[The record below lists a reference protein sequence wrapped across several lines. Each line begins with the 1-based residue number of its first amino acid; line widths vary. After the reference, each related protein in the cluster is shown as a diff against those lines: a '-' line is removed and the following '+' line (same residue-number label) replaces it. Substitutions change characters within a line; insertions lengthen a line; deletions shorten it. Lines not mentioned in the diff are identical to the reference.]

1 MKKEFKAE
9 AKKVMDL
16 MINSIYTN
24 KDIFLRELISNGSDA
39 IDKLYYEDLKSDKN
53 VDKKDYYIEII
64 PNKDERSLTI
74 RDTGIGMDEKDLE
87 ENLGTIAK
95 SGTEIFKKEIESED
109 LNNLIGQFG
118 VGFYSAFMVSKKIIV
133 NTKKDDQAYKWESEN
148 AESYEIEKSDKKE
161 NGTDITLFLKENT
174 EDENYDIYLDQYKIK
189 ELVRKYSNYIRYPIK
204 MEVTK
209 SRKTEDS
216 TDEDPKYED
225 YKEVEVLNSEIPIWK
240 KSKKDLTDEDYIN
253 FYKDQGF
260 GFDDPLSWI
269 HLNIEGTVEFR
280 AIIYI
285 PRKAPFDFYSKDYQ
299 KGLQLYSSGVKI
311 KDRHEDLLEDEFSFA
326 KGVVESDDISLNIS
340 RETLQETRELR
351 FIAKQIN
358 NKIKSHLM
366 DLMKNDREKYQIFF
380 KEFGNNLKVSIYES
394 FGAKKD
400 RLEDLLLFN
409 SYRKDKMI
417 SLNEYKED
425 MKSTDENIL
434 YTVGENLEKIKNS
447 PALKS
452 VDKDRDVLLLDEKL
466 DEFLIKMLN
475 SYKEIP
481 FKSINQVD
489 EDEDENEENKDLIE
503 KIKEI
508 LPEEVVDVKI
518 SDGLSE
524 DVISMIK
531 QRGDV
536 SIEMEK
542 TLKSQV
548 NAPDLKAQKVLE
560 INKNSKAY
568 KLLEKDL
575 KENSDEFKMIVN
587 ILFDQAKLIEGLEIE
602 NPLEYAKNIWK
613 LIKEKK
619 WQSTREKMSGKI
631 YHKTK
636 KKN

>member
-269 HLNIEGTVEFR
+269 HLNIEGTVEFK

-568 KLLEKDL
+568 ELLEKDL

-613 LIKEKK
+613 LI
-619 WQSTREKMSGKI
+619 
-631 YHKTK
+631 
-636 KKN
+636 

>member
-39 IDKLYYEDLKSDKN
+39 IDKLYYKDLKSDKN

-64 PNKDERSLTI
+64 PNKNERSLTI

-148 AESYEIEKSDKKE
+148 AEIYEIEKSDKKE

-204 MEVTK
+204 MEVSK

-358 NKIKSHLM
+358 NKIRSHLM

-417 SLNEYKED
+417 SLKEYKEYL
-425 MKSTDENIL
+425 KSTDENIL

-489 EDEDENEENKDLIE
+489 EDEEENEENKDLIE

-518 SDGLSE
+518 SDDLSE

-613 LIKEKK
+613 LI
-619 WQSTREKMSGKI
+619 
-631 YHKTK
+631 
-636 KKN
+636 

>member
-24 KDIFLRELISNGSDA
+24 KNIFLRELISNGSDA
-39 IDKLYYEDLKSDKN
+39 IDKLYYKDLKSDKN

-64 PNKDERSLTI
+64 PNKDQRSLTI

-133 NTKKDDQAYKWESEN
+133 NTKKDDKAYKWISEN

-209 SRKTEDS
+209 SRKTDDS

-240 KSKKDLTDEDYIN
+240 KSKKELTDEDYIN

-358 NKIKSHLM
+358 NKIRSHLM
-366 DLMKNDREKYQIFF
+366 DMMKDDREKYQIFF
-380 KEFGNNLKVSIYES
+380 KEFGNNLKVAIYES
-394 FGAKKD
+394 FGGKKD

-409 SYRKDKMI
+409 SYRKDKLI
-417 SLNEYKED
+417 SLDEYKKD
-425 MKSTDENIL
+425 LKSTDENIL

-452 VDKDRDVLLLDEKL
+452 VEKDRDVLLLDEKL

-475 SYKEIP
+475 TYKETP

-489 EDEDENEENKDLIE
+489 ENEDENEENKDLIE

-518 SDGLSE
+518 SDDLSE

-548 NAPDLKAQKVLE
+548 NAPDIKAQKVLE

-568 KLLEKDL
+568 DLLEKDL

-587 ILFDQAKLIEGLEIE
+587 ILFDQAKLIEGLEID

-613 LIKEKK
+613 LI
-619 WQSTREKMSGKI
+619 
-631 YHKTK
+631 
-636 KKN
+636 

>member
-39 IDKLYYEDLKSDKN
+39 IDKLYYKDLKSDKN
-53 VDKKDYYIEII
+53 VDKKDYYIQII
-64 PNKDERSLTI
+64 PNKEERSLTI

-133 NTKKDDQAYKWESEN
+133 NTKKDDQAYKWISEN
-148 AESYEIEKSDKKE
+148 AESYEIETSDKKE
-161 NGTDITLFLKENT
+161 NGTDITLYLKENT

-209 SRKTEDS
+209 SRKTKDS

-240 KSKKDLTDEDYIN
+240 KSKNDLTDEDYIN

-358 NKIKSHLM
+358 NKIRSHLM

-380 KEFGNNLKVSIYES
+380 KEFGNNLKVAIYES
-394 FGAKKD
+394 FGGKKD

-425 MKSTDENIL
+425 LKSTDENIL

-452 VDKDRDVLLLDEKL
+452 VDKDTDVLLLDEKL

-475 SYKEIP
+475 AYKEIP

-489 EDEDENEENKDLIE
+489 EDEEENEENKDLIE

-518 SDGLSE
+518 SDNLSE

-548 NAPDLKAQKVLE
+548 NAPDIKAEKVLE

-568 KLLEKDL
+568 KLLEKDY

-613 LIKEKK
+613 LI
-619 WQSTREKMSGKI
+619 
-631 YHKTK
+631 
-636 KKN
+636 

>member
-39 IDKLYYEDLKSDKN
+39 IDKLYYKDLKSDKN

-209 SRKTEDS
+209 SRKTDDS

-225 YKEVEVLNSEIPIWK
+225 YKEVEILNSEIPIWK
-240 KSKKDLTDEDYIN
+240 KSKNDLTDEDYIN

-285 PRKAPFDFYSKDYQ
+285 PKKAPFDFYSKDYQ

-358 NKIKSHLM
+358 NKIRSHLM
-366 DLMKNDREKYQIFF
+366 DMMKDDREKYQIFF
-380 KEFGNNLKVSIYES
+380 KEFGNNLKVAIYES
-394 FGAKKD
+394 FGGKKD

-425 MKSTDENIL
+425 LKSTDENIL

-452 VDKDRDVLLLDEKL
+452 VDEDKDVLLLDEKL

-489 EDEDENEENKDLIE
+489 ESEEENEENKDLIE

-518 SDGLSE
+518 SDNLSE

-548 NAPDLKAQKVLE
+548 NAPDIKAEKVLE

-568 KLLEKDL
+568 ELLEKDYR
-575 KENSDEFKMIVN
+575 ENSDEFKMIVN
-587 ILFDQAKLIEGLEIE
+587 ILFDQAKLIEGLEID

-613 LIKEKK
+613 LI
-619 WQSTREKMSGKI
+619 
-631 YHKTK
+631 
-636 KKN
+636 

>member
-39 IDKLYYEDLKSDKN
+39 IDKLYYKDLKSDKN
-53 VDKKDYYIEII
+53 VDKNDYYIEIL
-64 PNKDERSLTI
+64 PNKEKRTLTI

-95 SGTEIFKKEIESED
+95 SGTEIFKKEIKNED

-118 VGFYSAFMVSKKIIV
+118 VGFYSAFMVSKKILV
-133 NTKKDDQAYKWESEN
+133 NTKKDDQAYKWISEN

-253 FYKDQGF
+253 FYKDQGY

-269 HLNIEGTVEFR
+269 HLNIEGTVEFK

-358 NKIKSHLM
+358 NKIRSHLM

-417 SLNEYKED
+417 SLNEYKKD
-425 MKSTDENIL
+425 LKSTDENIL

-452 VDKDRDVLLLDEKL
+452 VDKGRDVLLLDEKL
-466 DEFLIKMLN
+466 DEFLIKMLH

-489 EDEDENEENKDLIE
+489 ESEDDKEENKDLVE

-508 LPEEVVDVKI
+508 LPDEVVDVKI
-518 SDGLSE
+518 SDNLSE

-548 NAPDLKAQKVLE
+548 NAPDIKAQKVLE

-568 KLLEKDL
+568 ELLEKDL

-613 LIKEKK
+613 LI
-619 WQSTREKMSGKI
+619 
-631 YHKTK
+631 
-636 KKN
+636 

>member
-39 IDKLYYEDLKSDKN
+39 IDKLYYKDLKSDKN
-53 VDKKDYYIEII
+53 VDKKDYYIQII
-64 PNKDERSLTI
+64 PNKEERSLTI

-240 KSKKDLTDEDYIN
+240 KSKKDLSDEDYIN

-269 HLNIEGTVEFR
+269 HLNIEGTVEFK

-358 NKIKSHLM
+358 NKIRSHLM
-366 DLMKNDREKYQIFF
+366 DMMKDDREKYQIFF
-380 KEFGNNLKVSIYES
+380 KEFGNNLKVAIYES
-394 FGAKKD
+394 FGGKKD

-425 MKSTDENIL
+425 LKSTDENIL

-452 VDKDRDVLLLDEKL
+452 VEKDKDVLLLDEKL

-481 FKSINQVD
+481 FKSINQV
-489 EDEDENEENKDLIE
+489 EENEEENEENKDLIE

-518 SDGLSE
+518 SDNLSE

-548 NAPDLKAQKVLE
+548 NAPDIKAEKVLE

-568 KLLEKDL
+568 ELLAKDL

-587 ILFDQAKLIEGLEIE
+587 ILFDQAKLIEGLEID

-613 LIKEKK
+613 LI
-619 WQSTREKMSGKI
+619 
-631 YHKTK
+631 
-636 KKN
+636 

>member
-39 IDKLYYEDLKSDKN
+39 IDKLYYKDLKSDKN
-53 VDKKDYYIEII
+53 VDKNDYYIEII
-64 PNKDERSLTI
+64 PNKEERSLTI

-133 NTKKDDQAYKWESEN
+133 NTKKDDQAYKWISEN

-209 SRKTEDS
+209 SRKTKDS

-358 NKIKSHLM
+358 NKIRSHLM

-380 KEFGNNLKVSIYES
+380 KEFGNNLKVAIYES
-394 FGAKKD
+394 FGGKKD

-425 MKSTDENIL
+425 LKSTDENIL

-452 VDKDRDVLLLDEKL
+452 VDEDKDVLLLDEKL

-489 EDEDENEENKDLIE
+489 ENEDENEENKDLIE

-518 SDGLSE
+518 SDDLSE

-548 NAPDLKAQKVLE
+548 NAPDIKAEKVLE

-568 KLLEKDL
+568 ELLEKDL

-587 ILFDQAKLIEGLEIE
+587 ILFDQAKLIEGLEID

-613 LIKEKK
+613 LI
-619 WQSTREKMSGKI
+619 
-631 YHKTK
+631 
-636 KKN
+636 

>member
-64 PNKDERSLTI
+64 QNKDERSLTI

-269 HLNIEGTVEFR
+269 HLNIEGTVEFK

-568 KLLEKDL
+568 ELLEKDL

-613 LIKEKK
+613 LI
-619 WQSTREKMSGKI
+619 
-631 YHKTK
+631 
-636 KKN
+636 

>member
-39 IDKLYYEDLKSDKN
+39 IDKLYYKDLKSDKN

-64 PNKDERSLTI
+64 PNKEKRSLTI

-133 NTKKDDQAYKWESEN
+133 NTKKDDQAYKWISEN
-148 AESYEIEKSDKKE
+148 AESYEIEKSNKKE

-209 SRKTEDS
+209 SRKTDDS

-225 YKEVEVLNSEIPIWK
+225 YKEIEVLNSEIPIWK

-358 NKIKSHLM
+358 NKIRSHLM
-366 DLMKNDREKYQIFF
+366 DLMKDDREKYQIFF
-380 KEFGNNLKVSIYES
+380 KEFGNNLKVAIYES
-394 FGAKKD
+394 FGGKKD

-409 SYRKDKMI
+409 SYRKDKLI
-417 SLNEYKED
+417 SLDEYKED
-425 MKSTDENIL
+425 LKSTDENIF

-452 VDKDRDVLLLDEKL
+452 VEKDRDVLLLDEKL

-475 SYKEIP
+475 AYKEIP

-489 EDEDENEENKDLIE
+489 EDEEENEENKDLIE

-518 SDGLSE
+518 SDNLSE

-548 NAPDLKAQKVLE
+548 NAPDIKAEKVLE

-568 KLLEKDL
+568 DLLAKDY

-587 ILFDQAKLIEGLEIE
+587 ILFDQAKLIEGLEID

-613 LIKEKK
+613 LI
-619 WQSTREKMSGKI
+619 
-631 YHKTK
+631 
-636 KKN
+636 

>member
-39 IDKLYYEDLKSDKN
+39 IDKLYYKDLKSDKN

-133 NTKKDDQAYKWESEN
+133 NTKKDDQAYKWISEN

-209 SRKTEDS
+209 SRKTKDS

-358 NKIKSHLM
+358 NKIRSHLM

-380 KEFGNNLKVSIYES
+380 KEFGNNLKVAIYES
-394 FGAKKD
+394 FGGKKD

-425 MKSTDENIL
+425 LKSTDENIL

-452 VDKDRDVLLLDEKL
+452 VDEDKDVLLLDEKL

-475 SYKEIP
+475 AYKEIP
-481 FKSINQVD
+481 FKSINQV
-489 EDEDENEENKDLIE
+489 EENEEENEENKDLIE

-518 SDGLSE
+518 SDNLSE

-548 NAPDLKAQKVLE
+548 NAPDIKAEKVLE

-568 KLLEKDL
+568 ELLEKDL

-587 ILFDQAKLIEGLEIE
+587 ILFDQAKLIEGLEID

-613 LIKEKK
+613 LI
-619 WQSTREKMSGKI
+619 
-631 YHKTK
+631 
-636 KKN
+636 

>member
-39 IDKLYYEDLKSDKN
+39 IDKLYYKDLKSDKN

-64 PNKDERSLTI
+64 PNMDERSLTI

-161 NGTDITLFLKENT
+161 NGTDITLFLKDNT

-216 TDEDPKYED
+216 TDESPEYED

-518 SDGLSE
+518 SDDLSE

-613 LIKEKK
+613 LI
-619 WQSTREKMSGKI
+619 
-631 YHKTK
+631 
-636 KKN
+636 

>member
-1 MKKEFKAE
+1 
-9 AKKVMDL
+9 
-16 MINSIYTN
+16 
-24 KDIFLRELISNGSDA
+24 
-39 IDKLYYEDLKSDKN
+39 
-53 VDKKDYYIEII
+53 
-64 PNKDERSLTI
+64 
-74 RDTGIGMDEKDLE
+74 
-87 ENLGTIAK
+87 
-95 SGTEIFKKEIESED
+95 
-109 LNNLIGQFG
+109 
-118 VGFYSAFMVSKKIIV
+118 
-133 NTKKDDQAYKWESEN
+133 
-148 AESYEIEKSDKKE
+148 
-161 NGTDITLFLKENT
+161 
-174 EDENYDIYLDQYKIK
+174 
-189 ELVRKYSNYIRYPIK
+189 
-204 MEVTK
+204 
-209 SRKTEDS
+209 
-216 TDEDPKYED
+216 
-225 YKEVEVLNSEIPIWK
+225 
-240 KSKKDLTDEDYIN
+240 
-253 FYKDQGF
+253 
-260 GFDDPLSWI
+260 SWI
-269 HLNIEGTVEFR
+269 HLNIEGTVEFK

-358 NKIKSHLM
+358 NKIRSHLM
-366 DLMKNDREKYQIFF
+366 DMMKDDREKYQIFF
-380 KEFGNNLKVSIYES
+380 KEFGNNLKVAIYES
-394 FGAKKD
+394 FGGKKD

-425 MKSTDENIL
+425 LKSTDENIL

-452 VDKDRDVLLLDEKL
+452 VEKDKDVLLLDEKL

-475 SYKEIP
+475 AYKEIP
-481 FKSINQVD
+481 FKSINQV
-489 EDEDENEENKDLIE
+489 EENEEENEENKDLIE

-518 SDGLSE
+518 SDNLSE

-548 NAPDLKAQKVLE
+548 NAPDIKAEKVLE

-568 KLLEKDL
+568 ELLAKDY

-587 ILFDQAKLIEGLEIE
+587 ILFDQAKLIEGLEID

-613 LIKEKK
+613 LI
-619 WQSTREKMSGKI
+619 
-631 YHKTK
+631 
-636 KKN
+636 

>member
-39 IDKLYYEDLKSDKN
+39 IDKLYYKDLKSDKN
-53 VDKKDYYIEII
+53 VDKKDYYIQII

-133 NTKKDDQAYKWESEN
+133 NTKKDDKAYKWISEN

-189 ELVRKYSNYIRYPIK
+189 ELVRKYSNYIRYSIK

-209 SRKTEDS
+209 SRKTKDS

-240 KSKKDLTDEDYIN
+240 KSKNDLTDEDYIN

-358 NKIKSHLM
+358 NKIRSHLM
-366 DLMKNDREKYQIFF
+366 DMMKDDREKYQIFF
-380 KEFGNNLKVSIYES
+380 KEFGNNLKVAIYES
-394 FGAKKD
+394 FGGKKD

-425 MKSTDENIL
+425 LKSTDENIL

-452 VDKDRDVLLLDEKL
+452 VEKDKDVLLLDEKL

-475 SYKEIP
+475 AYKEIP

-489 EDEDENEENKDLIE
+489 EDEEENEENKDLIE

-518 SDGLSE
+518 SDSLSE

-548 NAPDLKAQKVLE
+548 NAPDIKAEKVLE

-568 KLLEKDL
+568 ELLEKDL

-587 ILFDQAKLIEGLEIE
+587 ILFDQAKLIEGLEID

-613 LIKEKK
+613 LI
-619 WQSTREKMSGKI
+619 
-631 YHKTK
+631 
-636 KKN
+636 

>member
-39 IDKLYYEDLKSDKN
+39 IDKLYYKDLKSDKN

-95 SGTEIFKKEIESED
+95 SGTEIFKKKIESED

-133 NTKKDDQAYKWESEN
+133 NTKKDDQAYKWISEN

-209 SRKTEDS
+209 SRKTKDS

-240 KSKKDLTDEDYIN
+240 KSKNDLTDEDYIN

-269 HLNIEGTVEFR
+269 HLNIEGTVEFK

-358 NKIKSHLM
+358 NKIRSHLM

-380 KEFGNNLKVSIYES
+380 KEFGNNLKVAIYES
-394 FGAKKD
+394 FGGKKD

-425 MKSTDENIL
+425 LKSTDENIL

-452 VDKDRDVLLLDEKL
+452 VDEDKDVLLLDEKL

-475 SYKEIP
+475 AYKEIP
-481 FKSINQVD
+481 FKSINQID
-489 EDEDENEENKDLIE
+489 EDEEENEENKDLVE

-518 SDGLSE
+518 SDNLSE

-548 NAPDLKAQKVLE
+548 NAPDIKAEKVLE

-568 KLLEKDL
+568 ELLEKDL

-613 LIKEKK
+613 LI
-619 WQSTREKMSGKI
+619 
-631 YHKTK
+631 
-636 KKN
+636 

>member
-39 IDKLYYEDLKSDKN
+39 IDKLYYKDLKSDKN
-53 VDKKDYYIEII
+53 VDKKDYYIQII
-64 PNKDERSLTI
+64 PNKEERSLTI

-240 KSKKDLTDEDYIN
+240 KSKKDLSDEDYIN

-269 HLNIEGTVEFR
+269 HLNIEGTVEFK

-358 NKIKSHLM
+358 NKIRSHLM
-366 DLMKNDREKYQIFF
+366 DMMKDDREKYQIFF
-380 KEFGNNLKVSIYES
+380 KEFGNNLKVAIYES
-394 FGAKKD
+394 FGGKKD

-425 MKSTDENIL
+425 LKSTDENIL

-452 VDKDRDVLLLDEKL
+452 VNEDRDVLLLDEKL

-489 EDEDENEENKDLIE
+489 EDEEENEENKDLIE

-518 SDGLSE
+518 SDNLSE
-524 DVISMIK
+524 NVISMIK

-548 NAPDLKAQKVLE
+548 NAPDIKAEKVLE

-568 KLLEKDL
+568 ELLEKDL

-587 ILFDQAKLIEGLEIE
+587 ILFDQAKLIEGLEID

-613 LIKEKK
+613 LI
-619 WQSTREKMSGKI
+619 
-631 YHKTK
+631 
-636 KKN
+636 

>member
-39 IDKLYYEDLKSDKN
+39 IDKLYYKDLKSDKN

-64 PNKDERSLTI
+64 PNKDQRSLTI

-240 KSKKDLTDEDYIN
+240 KSKKDLSDEDYIN

-269 HLNIEGTVEFR
+269 HLNIEGTVEFK

-358 NKIKSHLM
+358 NKIRSHLM

-380 KEFGNNLKVSIYES
+380 KEFGNNLKVAIYES
-394 FGAKKD
+394 FGGKKD

-425 MKSTDENIL
+425 LKSTDENIL

-452 VDKDRDVLLLDEKL
+452 VDEDRDVLLLDEKL

-475 SYKEIP
+475 AYKEIP

-489 EDEDENEENKDLIE
+489 EDEEKNEENKDLIE

-518 SDGLSE
+518 SDNLSE

-548 NAPDLKAQKVLE
+548 NAPDIKAEKVLE

-568 KLLEKDL
+568 ELLEKDL

-587 ILFDQAKLIEGLEIE
+587 ILFDQAKLIEGLEID

-613 LIKEKK
+613 LI
-619 WQSTREKMSGKI
+619 
-631 YHKTK
+631 
-636 KKN
+636 

>member
-39 IDKLYYEDLKSDKN
+39 IDKLYYKDLKSDKN

-64 PNKDERSLTI
+64 PNKDERYLTI

-95 SGTEIFKKEIESED
+95 SGTEIFKKEIENED

-133 NTKKDDQAYKWESEN
+133 NTKKDDQAYKWISEN

-204 MEVTK
+204 MELTK

-216 TDEDPKYED
+216 TDENPKYED

-269 HLNIEGTVEFR
+269 HLNIEGTVEFK

-358 NKIKSHLM
+358 NKIRSHLM

-394 FGAKKD
+394 FGGKKD

-417 SLNEYKED
+417 SLNEYKEA
-425 MKSTDENIL
+425 MKSTYENIL

-452 VDKDRDVLLLDEKL
+452 VDEDRDVLLLDEKL

-489 EDEDENEENKDLIE
+489 EDEEENEENKDLVE

-518 SDGLSE
+518 SDNLSE

-548 NAPDLKAQKVLE
+548 NAPDIKAQKVLE

-568 KLLEKDL
+568 ELLEKDL

-613 LIKEKK
+613 LI
-619 WQSTREKMSGKI
+619 
-631 YHKTK
+631 
-636 KKN
+636 

>member
-39 IDKLYYEDLKSDKN
+39 IDKLYYKDLKSDKN

-161 NGTDITLFLKENT
+161 NGTDITLFLKDNT

-216 TDEDPKYED
+216 TDESPEYED

-358 NKIKSHLM
+358 NKIRSHLM

-417 SLNEYKED
+417 SLKEYKED
-425 MKSTDENIL
+425 LKSTDVNIL

-489 EDEDENEENKDLIE
+489 EDEEENEENKDLIE

-518 SDGLSE
+518 SDDLSE

-568 KLLEKDL
+568 ELLEKDL

-613 LIKEKK
+613 LI
-619 WQSTREKMSGKI
+619 
-631 YHKTK
+631 
-636 KKN
+636 

>member
-39 IDKLYYEDLKSDKN
+39 IDKLYYKDLKSDKN

-64 PNKDERSLTI
+64 PNKEERTLTI

-133 NTKKDDQAYKWESEN
+133 NSKKENEAFKWISEN

-161 NGTDITLFLKENT
+161 NGTDIKLFLKDNT
-174 EDENYDIYLDQYKIK
+174 DDENYDIYLDQYKIK

-209 SRKTEDS
+209 SRKTKDS
-216 TDEDPKYED
+216 TDENPKYED
-225 YKEVEVLNSEIPIWK
+225 YKEVEVLNSELPIWK
-240 KSKKDLTDEDYIN
+240 KSKKDLTDDDYIN
-253 FYKDQGF
+253 FYKDQGY

-311 KDRHEDLLEDEFSFA
+311 KERDENLLEDEFSFA

-340 RETLQETRELR
+340 RESLQETRELR

-358 NKIKSHLM
+358 NKIRSHLI

-409 SYRKDKMI
+409 SYRKDKLI
-417 SLNEYKED
+417 SLNEYKEA

-434 YTVGENLEKIKNS
+434 YAVGENLEKIKNS

-452 VDKDRDVLLLDEKL
+452 VDEDRDVLLLDEKL
-466 DEFLIKMLN
+466 DEFLIKMLM

-489 EDEDENEENKDLIE
+489 ENEKDDDENKDLIE

-518 SDGLSE
+518 SDNLSE

-531 QRGDV
+531 QKGDV

-548 NAPDLKAQKVLE
+548 NAPDIKAQKVLE

-568 KLLEKDL
+568 KLLEKDY
-575 KENSDEFKMIVN
+575 KENTDEFKMIVN

-613 LIKEKK
+613 LI
-619 WQSTREKMSGKI
+619 
-631 YHKTK
+631 
-636 KKN
+636 

>member
-39 IDKLYYEDLKSDKN
+39 IDKLYYKDLKSDKN

-64 PNKDERSLTI
+64 PNKDQRSLTI

-240 KSKKDLTDEDYIN
+240 KSKKDLSDEDYIN

-269 HLNIEGTVEFR
+269 HLNIEGTVEFK

-358 NKIKSHLM
+358 NKIRSHLM
-366 DLMKNDREKYQIFF
+366 DMMKDDREKYQIFF
-380 KEFGNNLKVSIYES
+380 KEFGNNLKVAIYES
-394 FGAKKD
+394 FGGKKD

-425 MKSTDENIL
+425 LKSTDENIL

-452 VDKDRDVLLLDEKL
+452 VEKDKDVLLLDEKL

-475 SYKEIP
+475 AYKEIP
-481 FKSINQVD
+481 FKSINQV
-489 EDEDENEENKDLIE
+489 EENEEENEENKDLIE

-518 SDGLSE
+518 SDNLSE

-548 NAPDLKAQKVLE
+548 NAPDIKAEKVLE

-568 KLLEKDL
+568 ELLAKDY

-587 ILFDQAKLIEGLEIE
+587 ILFDQAKLIEGLEID

-613 LIKEKK
+613 LI
-619 WQSTREKMSGKI
+619 
-631 YHKTK
+631 
-636 KKN
+636 

>member
-1 MKKEFKAE
+1 M
-9 AKKVMDL
+9 
-16 MINSIYTN
+16 
-24 KDIFLRELISNGSDA
+24 
-39 IDKLYYEDLKSDKN
+39 DKN
-53 VDKKDYYIEII
+53 DYYIEII
-64 PNKDERSLTI
+64 PNKEERSLTI

-133 NTKKDDQAYKWESEN
+133 NSKKENEAFKWISEN

-161 NGTDITLFLKENT
+161 NGTDIKLFLKDNT
-174 EDENYDIYLDQYKIK
+174 DDENYDIYLDQYKIK

-209 SRKTEDS
+209 SRKTKDS

-225 YKEVEVLNSEIPIWK
+225 YKEVEVLNSELPIWK
-240 KSKKDLTDEDYIN
+240 KSKKDLTDDDYIN
-253 FYKDQGF
+253 FYKDQGY

-311 KDRHEDLLEDEFSFA
+311 KERDENLLEDEFSFA

-358 NKIKSHLM
+358 NKIRSHLM

-409 SYRKDKMI
+409 SYRKDKLI
-417 SLNEYKED
+417 SLNEYKEA

-434 YTVGENLEKIKNS
+434 YAVGENLEKIKNS

-452 VDKDRDVLLLDEKL
+452 VDEDRDVLLLDEKL
-466 DEFLIKMLN
+466 DEFLIKMLM

-489 EDEDENEENKDLIE
+489 ENEKDDDENKDLIE

-518 SDGLSE
+518 SDNLSE

-531 QRGDV
+531 QKGDV

-548 NAPDLKAQKVLE
+548 NAPDIKAQKVLE

-568 KLLEKDL
+568 KLLEKDY
-575 KENSDEFKMIVN
+575 KENTDEFKMIVN

-613 LIKEKK
+613 LI
-619 WQSTREKMSGKI
+619 
-631 YHKTK
+631 
-636 KKN
+636 

>member
-39 IDKLYYEDLKSDKN
+39 IDKLYYKDLKSDKN
-53 VDKKDYYIEII
+53 VDKKDYYIQII
-64 PNKDERSLTI
+64 PNKEERSLTI

-240 KSKKDLTDEDYIN
+240 KSKKDLSDEDYIN

-358 NKIKSHLM
+358 NKIRSHLM

-380 KEFGNNLKVSIYES
+380 KEFGNNLKVAIYES
-394 FGAKKD
+394 FGGKKD

-425 MKSTDENIL
+425 LKSTDENIL
-434 YTVGENLEKIKNS
+434 YTVGESLEKIKNS

-452 VDKDRDVLLLDEKL
+452 VEKDRDVLLLDEKL

-481 FKSINQVD
+481 FKSINQV
-489 EDEDENEENKDLIE
+489 EENEEENEENKDLIE

-518 SDGLSE
+518 SDNLSE

-548 NAPDLKAQKVLE
+548 NAPDIKAEKVLE

-568 KLLEKDL
+568 ELLEKDH

-587 ILFDQAKLIEGLEIE
+587 ILFDQAKLIEGLEID

-613 LIKEKK
+613 LI
-619 WQSTREKMSGKI
+619 
-631 YHKTK
+631 
-636 KKN
+636 

>member
-39 IDKLYYEDLKSDKN
+39 IDKLYYKDLKSDKN

-64 PNKDERSLTI
+64 PNKEKRSLTI

-95 SGTEIFKKEIESED
+95 SGTEIFKKDIQGED

-118 VGFYSAFMVSKKIIV
+118 VGFYSAFMVSDKIVV
-133 NTKKDDQAYKWESEN
+133 NSKKDDQAYMWISEN
-148 AESYEIEKSDKKE
+148 AQGYEIEKSDKKSQ
-161 NGTDITLFLKENT
+161 GTDITLFLKENSD
-174 EDENYDIYLDQYKIK
+174 DENYDIYLDQYKIK
-189 ELVRKYSNYIRYPIK
+189 ELIRKYSNYIRYPIK

-225 YKEVEVLNSEIPIWK
+225 YIEVEVLNSEIPIWK
-240 KSKKDLTDEDYIN
+240 KSKKDLTDDDYIN
-253 FYKDQGF
+253 FYKDQGY
-260 GFDDPLSWI
+260 GFDDPLSWL

-299 KGLQLYSSGVKI
+299 KGLELYSSGVKI
-311 KDRHEDLLEDEFSFA
+311 KDRHEDLLDDEFAFA

-358 NKIKSHLM
+358 NKIKSHLLDM
-366 DLMKNDREKYQIFF
+366 MKNDREKYQIFF
-380 KEFGNNLKVSIYES
+380 KEFGNNIKGAIYES
-394 FGAKKD
+394 YGAKKD

-409 SYRKDKMI
+409 SYREDKLISLKEYKDK
-417 SLNEYKED
+417 

-452 VDKDRDVLLLDEKL
+452 VDEDEDVLLLDQKL

-475 SYKEIP
+475 SYKDIS
-481 FKSINQVD
+481 FKSINEVD
-489 EDEDENEENKDLIE
+489 ENEEVNEENKDLIE

-518 SDGLSE
+518 SQNLSD

-531 QRGDV
+531 QKGDV

-542 TLKSQV
+542 TLKDQV
-548 NAPDLKAQKVLE
+548 NAPHLKAQKVLE

-568 KLLEKDL
+568 ELLEKDL
-575 KENSDEFKMIVN
+575 KENSDEFKMVVN

-613 LIKEKK
+613 LI
-619 WQSTREKMSGKI
+619 
-631 YHKTK
+631 
-636 KKN
+636 

>member
-39 IDKLYYEDLKSDKN
+39 IDKLYYKDLKSDKN

-133 NTKKDDQAYKWESEN
+133 NTKKDDQAYKWISEN

-209 SRKTEDS
+209 SRKTKDS

-358 NKIKSHLM
+358 NKIRSHLM

-380 KEFGNNLKVSIYES
+380 KEFGNNLKVAIYES
-394 FGAKKD
+394 FGGKKD

-409 SYRKDKMI
+409 SYRKDEMI

-425 MKSTDENIL
+425 LKSTDENIL

-452 VDKDRDVLLLDEKL
+452 VDKDKDVLLLDEKL

-481 FKSINQVD
+481 FKSINQV
-489 EDEDENEENKDLIE
+489 EENEEENEENKDLIE

-518 SDGLSE
+518 SDNLSE

-548 NAPDLKAQKVLE
+548 NAPDIKAEKVLE

-568 KLLEKDL
+568 ELLEKDL

-587 ILFDQAKLIEGLEIE
+587 ILFDQAKLIEGLEID

-613 LIKEKK
+613 LI
-619 WQSTREKMSGKI
+619 
-631 YHKTK
+631 
-636 KKN
+636 

>member
-39 IDKLYYEDLKSDKN
+39 IDKLYYKDLKSDKN
-53 VDKKDYYIEII
+53 VDKKDYYIQII
-64 PNKDERSLTI
+64 PNKEERSLTI

-109 LNNLIGQFG
+109 LNSLIGQFG

-133 NTKKDDQAYKWESEN
+133 NTKKDDKAYKWISEN

-209 SRKTEDS
+209 SRKTDDS

-240 KSKKDLTDEDYIN
+240 KSKNDLTDEDYIN

-351 FIAKQIN
+351 FISKQIN
-358 NKIKSHLM
+358 NKIRSHLM

-380 KEFGNNLKVSIYES
+380 KEFGNNLKVAIYES
-394 FGAKKD
+394 FGGKKD

-425 MKSTDENIL
+425 LKSTDENIL

-452 VDKDRDVLLLDEKL
+452 VDEDKDVLLLDEKL

-475 SYKEIP
+475 AYKEIP
-481 FKSINQVD
+481 FKSINQV
-489 EDEDENEENKDLIE
+489 EENEEENEENKDLIE

-518 SDGLSE
+518 SDNLSE

-548 NAPDLKAQKVLE
+548 NAPDIKAEKVLE

-568 KLLEKDL
+568 ELLEKDL

-587 ILFDQAKLIEGLEIE
+587 ILFDQAKLIEGLEID

-613 LIKEKK
+613 LI
-619 WQSTREKMSGKI
+619 
-631 YHKTK
+631 
-636 KKN
+636 

>member
-39 IDKLYYEDLKSDKN
+39 IDKLYYKDLKSDKN

-64 PNKDERSLTI
+64 PNKNERSLTI

-240 KSKKDLTDEDYIN
+240 KSKKDLSDEDYIN

-269 HLNIEGTVEFR
+269 HLNIEGTVEFK

-358 NKIKSHLM
+358 NKIRSHLM
-366 DLMKNDREKYQIFF
+366 DMMKDDREKYQIFF
-380 KEFGNNLKVSIYES
+380 KEFGNNLKVAIYES
-394 FGAKKD
+394 FGGKKD

-425 MKSTDENIL
+425 LKSTDENIL

-452 VDKDRDVLLLDEKL
+452 VDKDKDVLLLDEKL

-475 SYKEIP
+475 AYKEIP

-489 EDEDENEENKDLIE
+489 EDEEKNEENKDLIE

-518 SDGLSE
+518 SDNLSE

-548 NAPDLKAQKVLE
+548 NAPDIKAEKVLE

-568 KLLEKDL
+568 ELLEKDL

-587 ILFDQAKLIEGLEIE
+587 ILFDQAKLIEGLEID

-613 LIKEKK
+613 LI
-619 WQSTREKMSGKI
+619 
-631 YHKTK
+631 
-636 KKN
+636 

>member
-39 IDKLYYEDLKSDKN
+39 IDKLYYKDLKSDKN

-64 PNKDERSLTI
+64 PNKEERSLTI

-133 NTKKDDQAYKWESEN
+133 NTKKDDQAYKWVSEN

-174 EDENYDIYLDQYKIK
+174 EDENYDIYLDKYKIK

-209 SRKTEDS
+209 SRKTKDS

-269 HLNIEGTVEFR
+269 HLNIEGTVEFK

-358 NKIKSHLM
+358 NKIRSHLM

-380 KEFGNNLKVSIYES
+380 KEFGNNLKVAIYES
-394 FGAKKD
+394 FGGKKD

-417 SLNEYKED
+417 SLNEYKKD
-425 MKSTDENIL
+425 LKSTDENIL

-452 VDKDRDVLLLDEKL
+452 VDEDKDVLLLDEKL

-475 SYKEIP
+475 TYKEIP
-481 FKSINQVD
+481 FKSINQV
-489 EDEDENEENKDLIE
+489 EENEGENEENKDLVE

-518 SDGLSE
+518 SDNLSE

-548 NAPDLKAQKVLE
+548 NAPDIKAEKVLE

-568 KLLEKDL
+568 ELLEKDL

-587 ILFDQAKLIEGLEIE
+587 ILFDQAKLIEGLEID

-613 LIKEKK
+613 LI
-619 WQSTREKMSGKI
+619 
-631 YHKTK
+631 
-636 KKN
+636 

>member
-39 IDKLYYEDLKSDKN
+39 IDKLYYKDLKSDKN

-64 PNKDERSLTI
+64 PNKEERSLTI

-240 KSKKDLTDEDYIN
+240 KSKNDLTDEDYIN

-269 HLNIEGTVEFR
+269 HLNIEGTVEFK

-358 NKIKSHLM
+358 NKIRSHLM
-366 DLMKNDREKYQIFF
+366 DMMKDDREKYQIFF
-380 KEFGNNLKVSIYES
+380 KEFGNNLKVAIYES
-394 FGAKKD
+394 FGGKKD

-425 MKSTDENIL
+425 LKSTDENIL

-452 VDKDRDVLLLDEKL
+452 VDEDRDVLLLDEKL

-475 SYKEIP
+475 AYKEIP

-489 EDEDENEENKDLIE
+489 EDEEKNEENKDLIE

-518 SDGLSE
+518 SDNLSE

-548 NAPDLKAQKVLE
+548 NAPDIKAEKVLE

-568 KLLEKDL
+568 ELLEKDL

-587 ILFDQAKLIEGLEIE
+587 ILFDQAKLIEGLEID

-613 LIKEKK
+613 LI
-619 WQSTREKMSGKI
+619 
-631 YHKTK
+631 
-636 KKN
+636 

>member
-39 IDKLYYEDLKSDKN
+39 IDKLYYKDLKSDKN
-53 VDKKDYYIEII
+53 VDKKDYYIQII
-64 PNKDERSLTI
+64 PNKEERSLTI

-133 NTKKDDQAYKWESEN
+133 NTKKDDQAYKWISEN

-161 NGTDITLFLKENT
+161 NGTDITLYLKENT

-209 SRKTEDS
+209 SRKTKDS

-358 NKIKSHLM
+358 NKIRSHLM

-380 KEFGNNLKVSIYES
+380 KEFGNNLKVAIYES
-394 FGAKKD
+394 FGGKKD

-409 SYRKDKMI
+409 SYRKDEMI

-425 MKSTDENIL
+425 LKSTDENIL

-452 VDKDRDVLLLDEKL
+452 VDKDKDVLLLDEKL

-481 FKSINQVD
+481 FKSINQV
-489 EDEDENEENKDLIE
+489 EENEEENEENKDLIE

-518 SDGLSE
+518 SDNLSE

-548 NAPDLKAQKVLE
+548 NAPDIKAEKVLE

-568 KLLEKDL
+568 ELLEKDL

-587 ILFDQAKLIEGLEIE
+587 ILFDQAKLIEGLEID

-613 LIKEKK
+613 LI
-619 WQSTREKMSGKI
+619 
-631 YHKTK
+631 
-636 KKN
+636 

>member
-39 IDKLYYEDLKSDKN
+39 IDKLYYKDLKSDKN

-133 NTKKDDQAYKWESEN
+133 NTKKDDQAYKWISEN

-209 SRKTEDS
+209 SRKTKDS

-285 PRKAPFDFYSKDYQ
+285 SRKAPFDFYSKDYQ

-358 NKIKSHLM
+358 NKIRSHLM

-380 KEFGNNLKVSIYES
+380 KEFGNNLKVAIYES
-394 FGAKKD
+394 FGGKKD

-425 MKSTDENIL
+425 LKSTDENIL

-452 VDKDRDVLLLDEKL
+452 VDKDTDVLLLDEKL

-475 SYKEIP
+475 AYKEIP

-489 EDEDENEENKDLIE
+489 EDEEENEENKDLIE

-518 SDGLSE
+518 SDNLSE

-531 QRGDV
+531 QRGGV

-548 NAPDLKAQKVLE
+548 NAPDIKAEKVLE

-568 KLLEKDL
+568 ELLEKDL

-587 ILFDQAKLIEGLEIE
+587 ILFDQAKLIEGLEID

-613 LIKEKK
+613 LI
-619 WQSTREKMSGKI
+619 
-631 YHKTK
+631 
-636 KKN
+636 

>member
-39 IDKLYYEDLKSDKN
+39 IDKLYYKDLKSDKN

-64 PNKDERSLTI
+64 PNKEKRSLTI

-133 NTKKDDQAYKWESEN
+133 NTKKDDQAYKWISEN

-209 SRKTEDS
+209 SRKTDDS

-225 YKEVEVLNSEIPIWK
+225 YKEIEVLNSEIPIWK

-358 NKIKSHLM
+358 NKIRSHLM

-380 KEFGNNLKVSIYES
+380 KEFGNNLKVAIYES
-394 FGAKKD
+394 FGGKKD

-409 SYRKDKMI
+409 SYRKDKLI
-417 SLNEYKED
+417 SLDEYKED
-425 MKSTDENIL
+425 LKSTDENIF

-452 VDKDRDVLLLDEKL
+452 VEKDRDVLLLDEKL

-475 SYKEIP
+475 AYKEIP

-489 EDEDENEENKDLIE
+489 EDEEENEENKDLIE

-518 SDGLSE
+518 SDNLSE

-548 NAPDLKAQKVLE
+548 NAPDIKAEKVLE

-568 KLLEKDL
+568 DLLAKDY

-587 ILFDQAKLIEGLEIE
+587 ILFDQAKLIEGLEID

-613 LIKEKK
+613 LI
-619 WQSTREKMSGKI
+619 
-631 YHKTK
+631 
-636 KKN
+636 

>member
-1 MKKEFKAE
+1 M
-9 AKKVMDL
+9 
-16 MINSIYTN
+16 
-24 KDIFLRELISNGSDA
+24 
-39 IDKLYYEDLKSDKN
+39 DKN
-53 VDKKDYYIEII
+53 DYYIEIL
-64 PNKDERSLTI
+64 PNKEKRTLTI

-95 SGTEIFKKEIESED
+95 SGTEIFKKEIKNED

-118 VGFYSAFMVSKKIIV
+118 VGFYSAFMVSKKILV
-133 NTKKDDQAYKWESEN
+133 NTKKDDQAYKWISEN

-253 FYKDQGF
+253 FYKDQGY

-269 HLNIEGTVEFR
+269 HLNIEGTVEFK

-358 NKIKSHLM
+358 NKIRSHLM

-417 SLNEYKED
+417 SLNEYKKD
-425 MKSTDENIL
+425 LKSTDENIL

-452 VDKDRDVLLLDEKL
+452 VDKGRDVLLLDEKL
-466 DEFLIKMLN
+466 DEFLIKMLH

-489 EDEDENEENKDLIE
+489 ESEDDKEENKDLVE

-508 LPEEVVDVKI
+508 LPDEVVDVKI
-518 SDGLSE
+518 SDNLSE

-548 NAPDLKAQKVLE
+548 NAPDIKAQKVLE

-568 KLLEKDL
+568 ELLEKDL

-587 ILFDQAKLIEGLEIE
+587 ILFDQAKLIEGLEID

-613 LIKEKK
+613 LI
-619 WQSTREKMSGKI
+619 
-631 YHKTK
+631 
-636 KKN
+636 